1 MIDTVIDNWFPGV
14 LDWALAAASMFNTI
28 LLVWLGLTVLLNAEK
43 RTWGIWLAGCG
54 LVLGGVFFAGHT
66 ATLDYRLEDLLH
78 EISNWWYPA
87 WLCVLLLPYGWY
99 VLMLWYAGF
108 WDAPFRASAHTELH
122 RRQRRWFVCTTLFAL
137 ALIAVLTAVNPF
149 RVLKQVAY
157 LDNSTSLAGL
167 PFLVMLYPLYILQC
181 LVLSLDALLRPG
193 PTGRMMGDLARR
205 RARPWLIASSLVQLL
220 VSLLMAQVLVWV
232 VREVFESR
240 LNNVV
245 NAMIAL
251 IDLFDLATTTLIAIA
266 VVLMGKAIVSYEIF
280 TGKTLP
286 RRGFLRQWRNI
297 VTLAAIYSVLV
308 ALAWALPLRP
318 VYPLLV
324 TTLLLAISFALFSW
338 RSYAEREDYLD
349 HLRPFVASQNLY
361 GHLLARD
368 NTQSTLTPP
377 DANQSPLAATSLPAS
392 TSTAHSETMLPE
404 VDARPQFSALCEG
417 MLNASV
423 AYLVPLG
430 TLAPLAGAPLSFP
443 RTEIPSLP
451 SLHEITVQFHSPQQM
466 CVLVDPERWSGATW
480 AISLWSE
487 RGLIGVLL
495 LGEKRDGS
503 LYAQEEI
510 EIARASG
517 ERLIDTQAGAAMAQR
532 LMSLQRQRLAESQV
546 IDRRA
551 RRVLHDDILPRL
563 HTAMISINALGHT
576 DDAATSAVNQLAE
589 VHREISNLLHEMP
602 LSTTPEFARRGLIG
616 ALQDTVE
623 HDFPGAFDAV
633 EWQIED
639 SAENYARQLSPLSAE
654 VLFYAAREAIRN
666 AARYGRPGTATAM
679 ATSQTG
685 GTAHTHRTEE
695 QDATAHSFTLLIT
708 ALWRDGIWQ
717 LGIEDNGIGIGT
729 VSSAGSNSQGGSG
742 QGLALHSTLL
752 AVVGGQLSVES
763 VPHQFTRVT
772 LTLQHAI
779 ARHTSTLRTQP
790 SRNQPAEA
798 ASREYDELDSVLQK
812 TNGLTTTSTAS

>member
-1 MIDTVIDNWFPGV
+1 MIDTVIDNWFLGV

-54 LVLGGVFFAGHT
+54 LTLGGIFFAGHT
-66 ATLDYRLEDLLH
+66 ATLDYRLEDLLDQ
-78 EISNWWYPA
+78 ISNWWYPA
-87 WLCVLLLPYGWY
+87 WLCVLLLPLGWY

-108 WDAPFRASAHTELH
+108 WDAPFRETAHTELH
-122 RRQRRWFVCTTLFAL
+122 RRQRRWFICTALFAL
-137 ALIAVLTAVNPF
+137 ALMAVLTAVNPF

-157 LDNSTSLAGL
+157 LDGSLSLSGL
-167 PFLVMLYPLYILQC
+167 PLLVILYPLYILQC
-181 LVLSLDALLRPG
+181 LMLSLDALLRPG

-205 RARPWLIASSLVQLL
+205 RARPWLIASTMVQLL
-220 VSLLMAQVLVWV
+220 ASLLVAQVLVWI

-240 LNNVV
+240 LTNVV
-245 NAMIAL
+245 NTMIAL
-251 IDLFDLATTTLIAIA
+251 TDALDLVVTTLIAVA

-318 VYPLLV
+318 VYPLLL
-324 TTLLLAISFALFSW
+324 TTLLIAISFALFSW
-338 RSYAEREDYLD
+338 RSYAEREDYID

-368 NTQSTLTPP
+368 GTQSTL
-377 DANQSPLAATSLPAS
+377 AATDAIASTLDADSRPDSVLPAVG
-392 TSTAHSETMLPE
+392 AQ
-404 VDARPQFSALCEG
+404 PQFSALCEG
-417 MLNASV
+417 VLNASV

-430 TLAPLAGAPLSFP
+430 TLAPLAGAPLAYP
-443 RTEIPSLP
+443 DTDMPALPPINEISA
-451 SLHEITVQFHSPQQM
+451 QFRSPQSM
-466 CVLVDPERWSGATW
+466 CVLVDSERWAGATW

-495 LGEKRDGS
+495 LGEKRDGG

-563 HTAMISINALGHT
+563 HTAMLGLSASGHN
-576 DDAATSAVNQLAE
+576 DEATTGAVSQLAE
-589 VHREISNLLHEMP
+589 VHREISNLLREMP

-616 ALQDTVE
+616 ALQDAVE
-623 HDFPGAFDAV
+623 HEFPGAFDAV
-633 EWQIED
+633 EWHIEPN
-639 SAENYARQLSPLSAE
+639 AEQFARQLPPLTAE
-654 VLFYAAREAIRN
+654 VLFYAAREAVRN
-666 AARYGRPGTATAM
+666 AARYGRPGPGATVSNEELASEILEVE
-679 ATSQTG
+679 TSCP
-685 GTAHTHRTEE
+685 
-695 QDATAHSFTLLIT
+695 FTLRVSSTL
-708 ALWRDGIWQ
+708 AESDWQ
-717 LGIEDNGIGIGT
+717 MVIEDDGVGLGT
-729 VSSAGSNSQGGSG
+729 ETSGVSQGGCG
-742 QGLALHSTLL
+742 QGLALHSTML
-752 AVVGGQLSVES
+752 AVVGGQLAIES
-763 VPHQFTRVT
+763 VPQQFTRVT
-772 LTLQHAI
+772 LTLLAANSQHVSYGATSDDQMPGTVA
-779 ARHTSTLRTQP
+779 ARQDDGNRTSQQ
-790 SRNQPAEA
+790 SH
-798 ASREYDELDSVLQK
+798 
-812 TNGLTTTSTAS
+812 GLTATPAVR